1 MVVVALARLSCSD
14 SAVVVL
20 SSSFPAYGPGP
31 VLPGVAVVLTVP
43 FSVLSFYLAF
53 SLRYPIDISP
63 LLHLP
68 LVLTVSSPSSCLFL
82 VWPTLSL
89 ALTAFQLSSLSFS
102 FSVISS
108 NNWSNSYICFDVPL
122 PVLSFLFVSLYCA
135 CKRATPSLTDLC
147 FTLNFNS
154 LQLSSDLAISDHIST
169 LSGLPYLNWKG
180 YLHSISLHSITSWS
194 SLHSI
199 AALQ

>member
-1 MVVVALARLSCSD
+1 M
-14 SAVVVL
+14 
-20 SSSFPAYGPGP
+20 
-31 VLPGVAVVLTVP
+31 
-43 FSVLSFYLAF
+43 
-53 SLRYPIDISP
+53 
-63 LLHLP
+63 
-68 LVLTVSSPSSCLFL
+68 LTVSSPSSCLFL

-147 FTLNFNS
+147 LTLNFNS
-154 LQLSSDLAISDHIST
+154 LQLSSDLAISDHTST

>member
-1 MVVVALARLSCSD
+1 M
-14 SAVVVL
+14 
-20 SSSFPAYGPGP
+20 
-31 VLPGVAVVLTVP
+31 
-43 FSVLSFYLAF
+43 
-53 SLRYPIDISP
+53 
-63 LLHLP
+63 
-68 LVLTVSSPSSCLFL
+68 LTVSSPSSCLFL
-82 VWPTLSL
+82 VLPTLSL
-89 ALTAFQLSSLSFS
+89 ALTAFQLSSSFS

-135 CKRATPSLTDLC
+135 CKRATPSLTDLF

-154 LQLSSDLAISDHIST
+154 VQLSSDLAISDHTST